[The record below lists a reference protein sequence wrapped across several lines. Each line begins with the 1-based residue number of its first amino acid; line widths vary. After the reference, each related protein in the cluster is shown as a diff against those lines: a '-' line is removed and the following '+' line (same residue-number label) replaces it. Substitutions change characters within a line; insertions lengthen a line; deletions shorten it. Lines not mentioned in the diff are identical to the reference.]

1 MALLR
6 AALLLQLLPWARALS
21 HMRMVPLDDA
31 HYMGLALDEARLAA
45 TEGEVP
51 VGAVVVDDASGVV
64 VARGRNAI
72 EARQD
77 ASAHAEL
84 CALRLAAA
92 ARSNWRLSNCTLY
105 STLEPCIMCMSAA
118 YAFRIGRVVYG
129 APDHRSVPLPSRA
142 RAALIVAPR
151 RRAGSAPSSPGSS
164 CPRRTTPS
172 TASTSSAASASGKPP
187 TRCAPFSGSGA
198 RPRSAPGKP
207 PRPRQWRR
215 RRRQTHLQTRNA
227 CC

>member
-6 AALLLQLLPWARALS
+6 AALLLQLLSLARALS

-118 YAFRIGRVVYG
+118 YAFRIGRVV
-129 APDHRSVPLPSRA
+129 
-142 RAALIVAPR
+142 
-151 RRAGSAPSSPGSS
+151 
-164 CPRRTTPS
+164 
-172 TASTSSAASASGKPP
+172 
-187 TRCAPFSGSGA
+187 
-198 RPRSAPGKP
+198 
-207 PRPRQWRR
+207 
-215 RRRQTHLQTRNA
+215 
-227 CC
+227 

>member
-6 AALLLQLLPWARALS
+6 AALLLQLLSLARALS

-142 RAALIVAPR
+142 RARSSSPR
-151 RRAGSAPSSPGSS
+151 GRAGSAPSSPGSS

-207 PRPRQWRR
+207 PRPRRR